1 MVKNKGGKKTK
12 GKSRKT
18 FRQKELSI
26 KDLKKIEGQEYAHV
40 LSVFGDGRYELM
52 CYDKKKRLGI
62 LRGSLRR
69 TSRITKS
76 DLVLVSLRDFQDDKC
91 DIIAAY
97 TQLDKDKLIKGKEI
111 YYSFSNSGELIPDE
125 TDELAGDE
133 DSSSDSDDE
142 DDIYQNTTIIHNKL
156 KSQPNSGG
164 LNIDDI

>member
-62 LRGSLRR
+62 LRGRLKR
-69 TSRITKS
+69 TSRINKG
-76 DLVLVSLRDFQDDKC
+76 DLVLISIRDYQDTKC
-91 DIIAAY
+91 DIIACY
-97 TQLDKDKLIKGKEI
+97 SQTDTDKLIKEKEVF
-111 YYSFSNSGELIPDE
+111 YSFVKSGELIQNLKD
-125 TDELAGDE
+125 DFADSGDE
-133 DSSSDSDDE
+133 EE
-142 DDIYQNTTIIHNKL
+142 DDIKLNNTFNKNTVNE
-156 KSQPNSGG
+156 SG
-164 LNIDDI
+164 LNIEDI